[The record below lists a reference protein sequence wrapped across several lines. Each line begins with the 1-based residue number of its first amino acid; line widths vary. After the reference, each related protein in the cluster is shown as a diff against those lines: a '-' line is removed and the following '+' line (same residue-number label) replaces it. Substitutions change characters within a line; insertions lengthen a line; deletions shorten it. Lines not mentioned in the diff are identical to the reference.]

1 MGNAFGQ
8 MLPSAVAV
16 AVSPLPIV
24 ATVLLLV
31 TPRGRVNGPS
41 FILGWLIGLTIIATI
56 VLAIAGGVDATSDD
70 GPSTWVNV
78 LVLVF
83 GILLVLVAVKQFRG
97 RPHAGEEAPT
107 PKWMGALDTFTPI
120 KAIGAGVVLSAV
132 NPKNFLLTVAA
143 EASIA
148 ATGISTGQQ
157 IAVSAAFIL
166 IATIGVA
173 TPAVIF
179 FAMGE
184 RSQELLTRLKNW
196 LTANNAIIMGVI
208 LLIIGVKLIGEAIS
222 GFSN

>member
-1 MGNAFGQ
+1 
-8 MLPSAVAV
+8 MLPSAVGV

-31 TPRGRVNGPS
+31 TPRGKVNGPA
-41 FILGWLIGLTIIATI
+41 FILGWLAGLTIVAAI
-56 VLAIAGGVDATSDD
+56 VLAVAGGANATSDG

-83 GILLVLVAVKQFRG
+83 GILLVLLAVKQFRG
-97 RPHAGEEAPT
+97 RPHAGDAAPT
-107 PKWMGALDTFTPI
+107 PKWMGALDTFTPV
-120 KAIGAGVVLSAV
+120 KAVGAGVVLSAL
-132 NPKNFLLTVAA
+132 NPKNLLLTVAA

-157 IAVSAAFIL
+157 IVVSAAFIL

-173 TPAVIF
+173 TPVVIF
-179 FAMGE
+179 FVMGD
-184 RSQELLTRLKNW
+184 RSQELLTRLKDW
-196 LTANNAIIMGVI
+196 MAANNAIIMAVL

-222 GFSN
+222 GFSS